1 MLTGPAIAVA
11 AAPLL
16 GPGDAAWLVGGTVR
30 DELLHTGGGDIDIA
44 FSGDGEAFARALA
57 GAIGGTFFTYS
68 ERFSAWRI
76 ACDEGRVDV
85 APLKGATI
93 EEDLAARDFTIDAMA
108 RPLGGGPLVDP
119 LGGRAD
125 LEAGALRLCAPAA
138 FTDDPVRVLRLARL
152 AETLGLAPAAD
163 VEAAARAAAGGL
175 ASASG
180 ERVEHELSALLAGPA
195 AARALRRLD
204 DNGALDVVLP
214 EFGALRDVS
223 QNPYHHLDV
232 FDHTLE
238 ALEFLPAV
246 VAMLGGERFVAPPEA
261 AGLAGADRLAPLA
274 WATLLHDIGKP
285 AARRVDEQ
293 GRVTFFHHDEIGAR
307 MAAGVARRLRCSRRF
322 QEYLV
327 NLIRWHLRLG
337 FLVREMPLTR
347 RALVRFRRASE
358 PFVFEAIVLSVSD
371 RIATRGD
378 RTPPESLARHFR
390 IARDVFGDAPAG
402 PPRRLLTGVEVME
415 HLGLPPGPDVGL
427 ALDLLQEEI
436 DCGEVT
442 TPDQARAFLS
452 GWWARESAGRTG
464 RPGGEAGAGSEAGA
478 GGEEG
483 AGGAGAGE

>member
-1 MLTGPAIAVA
+1 M
-11 AAPLL
+11 
-16 GPGDAAWLVGGTVR
+16 
-30 DELLHTGGGDIDIA
+30 
-44 FSGDGEAFARALA
+44 
-57 GAIGGTFFTYS
+57 
-68 ERFSAWRI
+68 
-76 ACDEGRVDV
+76 
-85 APLKGATI
+85 
-93 EEDLAARDFTIDAMA
+93 
-108 RPLGGGPLVDP
+108 
-119 LGGRAD
+119 
-125 LEAGALRLCAPAA
+125 
-138 FTDDPVRVLRLARL
+138 
-152 AETLGLAPAAD
+152 
-163 VEAAARAAAGGL
+163 
-175 ASASG
+175 
-180 ERVEHELSALLAGPA
+180 
-195 AARALRRLD
+195 
-204 DNGALDVVLP
+204 
-214 EFGALRDVS
+214 S

-238 ALEFLPAV
+238 ALEFLPDV
-246 VAMLGGERFVAPPEA
+246 VTMLGGERFVAPPEV
-261 AGLAGADRLAPLA
+261 AGLAGTDPLAPLA

-293 GRVTFFHHDEIGAR
+293 GRVIFFHHDEIGAR

-322 QEYLV
+322 EQYLA

-402 PPRRLLTGVEVME
+402 PPHRLLTGVEVME

-442 TPDQARAFLS
+442 DARR
-452 GWWARESAGRTG
+452 GARLPQRLVGARVGRARRT
-464 RPGGEAGAGSEAGA
+464 PGGEAGRAARQRRRGPARGSSRARAARGRDRPPPARAAPGRPYRGA
-478 GGEEG
+478 RSRS
-483 AGGAGAGE
+483 ATRWSATRPRPRCSAPWRGGA